1 MLLLITVFLGSNSKL
16 VLHNLRRVIT
26 FKLCSYIILPLYCL
40 RGMPNPQ
47 QKHSRLEARTIIRYS
62 SIMEIPFASCV
73 PCEPSARAKSAIE
86 FIEQEG
92 QNHAAIANFLAE
104 QFPEDFDEV
113 IVLFC

>member
-1 MLLLITVFLGSNSKL
+1 
-16 VLHNLRRVIT
+16 
-26 FKLCSYIILPLYCL
+26 
-40 RGMPNPQ
+40 
-47 QKHSRLEARTIIRYS
+47 
-62 SIMEIPFASCV
+62 MEIPFASCV